1 MRTCEDVDFG
11 YNMRK
16 KYKIISDERLAPIH
30 MEKARTL
37 SDFFRKEVWRS
48 KGNIANALNH
58 LDEPKE
64 IMGLVYVF
72 YYLVLLAIL
81 LPSLIMTFVVRSP
94 VYFFVVLLGLAIP
107 LLIVSF
113 DTCRRTA
120 KYSYF
125 FKLFIVYGVYVL
137 AKVRA
142 IFK

>member
-1 MRTCEDVDFG
+1 
-11 YNMRK
+11 MRK